1 MGLTLPSRPAQ
12 YFIDEV
18 LLNEWRPRD
27 ALGYDLRANPDEEMF
42 IPVATTIDNVG
53 AVYPSLVVQ
62 YSNETS
68 GGQSTYDF
76 MTDNGPGQR
85 RQGTLLATA
94 RAQDKQNGYQAD
106 LGWGEEAWGD
116 GTWSGEDSTTVS
128 AEALVYFL
136 TDAVENVCQR
146 RADAPQTDFETLGSQ
161 PGPDVPV
168 DYGQDGTEPPVRIS
182 QVEISYSWVRAP

>member
-1 MGLTLPSRPAQ
+1 MGLNLPSKPDQ
-12 YFIDEV
+12 YFIDQV
-18 LLNEWRPRD
+18 LLDEWKPSNTR
-27 ALGYDLRANPDEEMF
+27 GYAVQNVTPSDDTFLP
-42 IPVATTIDNVG
+42 IATTIDNVG
-53 AVYPSLVVQ
+53 AIYPSLVIQ

-76 MTDNGPGQR
+76 MTPSGPGQN

-94 RAQDKQNGYQAD
+94 RAQDDQDDYV
-106 LGWGEEAWGD
+106 GD
-116 GTWSGEDSTTVS
+116 SNSHSAVDAETIVS
-128 AEALVYFL
+128 EL
-136 TDAVENVCQR
+136 TDEVEAVCQR